1 VKVSDLPGP
10 EALYEPGRKDGQTKV
25 GGRTTGVRIIDG
37 NAKLAKS
44 KKIDL

>member
-1 VKVSDLPGP
+1 MSDLPGP

-25 GGRTTGVRIIDG
+25 GGRTTDTRLIAG

-44 KKIDL
+44 NKIDL